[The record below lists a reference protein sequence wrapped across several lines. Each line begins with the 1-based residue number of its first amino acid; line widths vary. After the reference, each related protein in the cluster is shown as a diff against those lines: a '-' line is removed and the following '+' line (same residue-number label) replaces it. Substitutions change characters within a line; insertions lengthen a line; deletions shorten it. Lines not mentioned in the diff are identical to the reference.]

1 MYFDKI
7 ISYITILPA
16 DINTHWE
23 AITPILIIRNEEQ
36 YDQAIERLNI
46 LIDEIGTNEKHP
58 LYNLLETLGTLIEV
72 YESEHYPIPDC
83 SGSEILA
90 YLMEE
95 HGFTVFD
102 LPEIGTP
109 EIIESILSK
118 NQTLTFDQVQ
128 QLAELFNVNY
138 QVFISSTNS

>member
-1 MYFDKI
+1 MENL
-7 ISYITILPA
+7 TILPP
-16 DINTHWE
+16 DINTHWL
-23 AITPILIIRNEEQ
+23 AIAPILMIRNEEE
-36 YDQAIERLNI
+36 YDQAVERLNG
-46 LIDEIGTNEKHP
+46 LIDEIGTNEEHP

-72 YESEHYPIPDC
+72 YESENYPVPDC

-95 HGFTVFD
+95 HKLTVFD

-118 NQTLTFDQVQ
+118 NQGLTFQQIQ
-128 QLAELFNVNY
+128 QLAERFNVNY
-138 QVFISSTNS
+138 KVFMAHSQLAK